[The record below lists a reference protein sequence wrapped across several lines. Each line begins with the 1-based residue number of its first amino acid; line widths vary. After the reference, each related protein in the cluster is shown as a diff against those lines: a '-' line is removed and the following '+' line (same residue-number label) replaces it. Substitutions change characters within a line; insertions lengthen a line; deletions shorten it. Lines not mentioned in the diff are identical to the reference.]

1 MISWIENWQR
11 QSKLRRM
18 NRQLRNMYQSLVGI
32 DERTGLL
39 AKSNLTD
46 EEIVLIKTTWRNLVA
61 VNDIVSQT
69 LAGKRD
75 QSKDQA

>member
-1 MISWIENWQR
+1 
-11 QSKLRRM
+11 
-18 NRQLRNMYQSLVGI
+18 MYQSLVGI